1 MKIPFVD
8 LKAQYATLK
17 DEVADA
23 IRGVLESA
31 QFIGGEAVASFERDF
46 AAYCQVPYARGV
58 ASGTLSLIHI

>member
-46 AAYCQVPYARGV
+46 AAYCQVPYADRKSV
-58 ASGTLSLIHI
+58 V

>member
-31 QFIGGEAVASFERDF
+31 QFIGGEAVA
-46 AAYCQVPYARGV
+46 
-58 ASGTLSLIHI
+58 